1 MSVSVMHSLLTMA
14 GNQSFITFILNF
26 SSPDHSVK
34 QVLLAK
40 PFLSLQLVVQLL
52 LQQPG
57 QEDQLLLLCF
67 LLLSSCSS
75 SLEKRGCLEG
85 RQVMGKA
92 MAIVDKYT
100 WVLNNLC
107 SWVSTISQSQF
118 YKVEKVL
125 ISVLLDSSSSPLT
138 CMMVSDIWC
147 FLARYGTSQLCL
159 AHLTLLSSILQKL
172 KLTTFSNPIL
182 FITILMERLT
192 NFLSPTGKVVK

>member
-1 MSVSVMHSLLTMA
+1 
-14 GNQSFITFILNF
+14 
-26 SSPDHSVK
+26 
-34 QVLLAK
+34 
-40 PFLSLQLVVQLL
+40 
-52 LQQPG
+52 
-57 QEDQLLLLCF
+57 
-67 LLLSSCSS
+67 
-75 SLEKRGCLEG
+75 
-85 RQVMGKA
+85 MGKA

-172 KLTTFSNPIL
+172 KLTTFSTPIL

-192 NFLSPTGKVVK
+192 NFLSPTDQAIWQSRKVKPELEQLPALLAVFFWLPGQAGCGREGHLEEAGGGILQTCRQADQL